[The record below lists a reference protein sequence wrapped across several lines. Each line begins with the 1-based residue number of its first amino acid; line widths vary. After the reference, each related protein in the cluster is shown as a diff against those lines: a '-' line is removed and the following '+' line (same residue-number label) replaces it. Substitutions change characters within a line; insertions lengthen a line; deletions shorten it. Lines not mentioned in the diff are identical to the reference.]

1 MASAS
6 EDNRFAPPLA
16 HVEDVVESG
25 TGALAGRGVRLVA
38 ALLDALFAGIAFW
51 ILSFVT
57 PLNWTPPAGAN
68 IVRALIINAVVGFII
83 FLVLHGY
90 LLATRGQTIAKALLK
105 VRIVRS
111 DGGSARKVCFDST
124 AVLAAG
130 SRLLKSPSPLS
141 SALGDGGDDSKLNRA
156 AGAGD
161 AFTAAMVAYSR
172 PRCYNA
178 NSG

>member
-68 IVRALIINAVVGFII
+68 IVRALIINAVVGFMI

-111 DGGSARKVCFDST
+111 DGSPASFARIVGLRYLPTTVMTFVPIVGAFYALVDCLLIFRE
-124 AVLAAG
+124 
-130 SRLLKSPSPLS
+130 SR
-141 SALGDGGDDSKLNRA
+141 
-156 AGAGD
+156 
-161 AFTAAMVAYSR
+161 
-172 PRCYNA
+172 RCLHDNIA
-178 NSG
+178 DTIVVKA